1 MDLLKTQ
8 RLHLQIEDLEAA
20 LERIEQLPEK
30 LRKEVSPQ
38 WLARLKAAKPGDP
51 WVLGFNLI
59 RLQDGKAIGQCG
71 FKGPPNTQGEVE
83 IAYAVDP
90 DCQGQGF
97 ATEAASALTQFAM
110 QDANVRTVL
119 AHTLPEENA
128 SVRVLLKCG
137 FEKLGEVVDPEDGT
151 VWRFQKVRDAT

>member
-1 MDLLKTQ
+1 MDPLRTQ
-8 RLHLQIEDLEAA
+8 RLHLQIEDLETA
-20 LERIEQLPEK
+20 LERIEQLPEE
-30 LRKEVSPQ
+30 LRKEISPQ
-38 WLARLKAAKPGDP
+38 WLSQLKSAEPGDP
-51 WVLGFNLI
+51 WILGFNLI
-59 RLQDGKAIGQCG
+59 RMQDGKAIGQCG
-71 FKGPPNTQGEVE
+71 FKGPPNDQGEVE

-110 QDANVRTVL
+110 QDADVRIVL

-151 VWRFQKVRDAT
+151 VWRFQKVKDAK